1 VTGGAL
7 DTTLRLRGSGEP
19 LYMGGIF
26 DDPSEV
32 SHTACFERK
41 LGNSGNGAEALL
53 VSDIAALHNRR
64 LLYWSMT
71 EAGFVNY
78 PYEWWHFDLGTQ
90 LWVLDGGFGKTGK
103 NQKSSAWYGPAAAP
117 E

>member
-1 VTGGAL
+1 MTGGAV

-32 SHTACFERK
+32 SHTACLERSLVTSK
-41 LGNSGNGAEALL
+41 NRAEALS
-53 VSDIAALHNRR
+53 VSDTAALHNRR

-90 LWVLDGGFGKTGK
+90 LWVLDGGFGNTGK
-103 NQKSSAWYGPAAAP
+103 NQKTSAWYGPAAAP